1 MVSGRGRRGSA
12 AAVRRERRIQCGAV
26 GGAGDVEVVVAHGG
40 SLPVSGPP
48 AHRPN
53 GHLPTRLCTLPG
65 WAFGLVAAGE
75 VDTDPRTGGPGLLGD
90 AVEQVAL
97 RAAAHHDQ
105 VAACWG
111 EADAAAA
118 RPRLDQEPARCAQAE
133 DRHDAFGSF
142 ACRPVAVPAGAV
154 AVVAVV
160 VEPQPVGGD

>member
-75 VDTDPRTGGPGLLGD
+75 VDTDPRTGGPRLLWA
-90 AVEQVAL
+90 AVGRSPP
-97 RAAAHHDQ
+97 RACAHHAHG
-105 VAACWG
+105 AALSG
-111 EADAAAA
+111 
-118 RPRLDQEPARCAQAE
+118 
-133 DRHDAFGSF
+133 
-142 ACRPVAVPAGAV
+142 GA
-154 AVVAVV
+154 
-160 VEPQPVGGD
+160 